1 VSANRQRSPGDQ
13 GASRQADRRHMH
25 KILIAGAAALLGF
38 WVIVPTASSSSGNVT
53 TNVNGPESVPSAAV
67 ARLRVDASSGS
78 DDGGA
83 VHEHPSR
90 AGENTSSVSMRPTV
104 VVQGASDERQALVD
118 DALARFAD
126 AGLRLP
132 DLGVVFADDPSKC
145 GGHDGLFL
153 SQHDPWQVLVCSD
166 LEFVVTHEF
175 AHAWEAA
182 NLDDDDRANYVE
194 RRGLTTWDSPD
205 APWGERGVEDL
216 AFMMQQNLMAGHVD
230 AASDRW
236 IERTD
241 AYAWAT
247 GTVSPVLDVTRNSST
262 QKL

>member
-1 VSANRQRSPGDQ
+1 
-13 GASRQADRRHMH
+13 MH
-25 KILIAGAAALLGF
+25 KILIAGVAALLGF
-38 WVIVPTASSSSGNVT
+38 WVIVPTPSSSTSGNVP
-53 TNVNGPESVPSAAV
+53 TNVNGPGSVPSAAV
-67 ARLRVDASSGS
+67 ARLRVDASSRPA
-78 DDGGA
+78 DGGG
-83 VHEHPSR
+83 VHEHR

-104 VVQGASDERQALVD
+104 VVQGASDEQQALVD

-132 DLGVVFADDPSKC
+132 DLWVVFADDPSKC

-175 AHAWEAA
+175 AHGWEAA

>member
-1 VSANRQRSPGDQ
+1 
-13 GASRQADRRHMH
+13 MH
-25 KILIAGAAALLGF
+25 KILIAGAAALLGL
-38 WVIVPTASSSSGNVT
+38 WAIVPTASSSSANVT
-53 TNVNGPESVPSAAV
+53 TTLNGSESVPSAAE
-67 ARLRVDASSGS
+67 AGRRVGS
-78 DDGGA
+78 AAGADDGG
-83 VHEHPSR
+83 HPDQHASR
-90 AGENTSSVSMRPTV
+90 AGENTPSVSMHPTV
-104 VVQGASDERQALVD
+104 VVHGASDEQQALVD

-126 AGLRLP
+126 AGLQLP
-132 DLGVVFADDPSKC
+132 DLGVVFADDPSVC

-182 NLDDDDRANYVE
+182 NLDDDERAYYVE
-194 RRGLTTWDSPD
+194 RRGLTTWDSSD

-216 AFMMQQNLMAGHVD
+216 AFMVQQNLMAGHAD

-247 GTVSPVLDVTRNSST
+247 GRRSPVLPPADGPAPLR
-262 QKL
+262 